1 MAGESAGRYATG
13 GGGGVSV
20 RFPAMARILLG
31 TLGSHGDVDP
41 FIGLGVG
48 LAARGHAVTLAT
60 SPYYRDAV
68 TGAGLGFAPVGPDL
82 SPADPALVARVM
94 HPTRSAEFVIKE
106 LVAPWIPRFAAD
118 CAPLV
123 READLVVTHPLTMTL
138 PLLAEHQGVPWA
150 STMLS
155 PVTFLSPTDLPAVP
169 MAPWLPHLARA
180 APWLAPAI
188 VASGK
193 WLSRRW
199 LAPVDRLREQLGL
212 PDRGNP
218 LFEGGQSPR
227 LVLALYSRV
236 LGEPQPDW
244 PAHAVITGAIGHDA
258 AHGAA
263 LPPALDSFLEGGPPP
278 VVFTLGS
285 SAVIT
290 PGRFWEASIEAARR
304 LGVRAVL
311 LAGPFTPALQRAGLP
326 AGMLAVERAPHS
338 LLFPRCAAVA
348 HQCGV
353 GTLMQALR
361 AGLPTLAVPYAND
374 QPDNAHRIARLGVA
388 RVIPAWRYRA
398 RGAAAALDAL
408 LHDPEYR
415 ANAARVAAR
424 VRAERGVETA
434 CDALA
439 GAFALE

>member
-1 MAGESAGRYATG
+1 M
-13 GGGGVSV
+13 
-20 RFPAMARILLG
+20 
-31 TLGSHGDVDP
+31 DP

-48 LAARGHAVTLAT
+48 LAARGHTVTVAT
-60 SPYYRDAV
+60 SPYYREAV
-68 TGAGLGFAPVGPDL
+68 TAAGLRFAPVGPDL

-94 HPTRSAEFVIKE
+94 HPVRSAEFVIKE
-106 LVAPWIPRFAAD
+106 LVAPWIPHFAAD
-118 CAPLV
+118 SAPLV
-123 READLVVTHPLTMTL
+123 RQADLVVTHPLTMAL
-138 PLLAEHQGVPWA
+138 PLLAQHHGIPWA

-169 MAPWLPHLARA
+169 MAPWLPTVARA
-180 APWLAPAI
+180 APWMAPAI

-218 LFEGGQSPR
+218 LFEGGQSPD

-236 LGEPQPDW
+236 LGAPQPDW
-244 PAHAVITGAIGHDA
+244 PPHTVLTGAIGHDA
-258 AHGAA
+258 PFGAA
-263 LPPALDSFLEGGPPP
+263 LPPSLAAFLDDGPPP
-278 VVFTLGS
+278 VLFTLGS

-290 PGRFWEASIEAARR
+290 PGRFWTASIEAARR

-311 LAGPFTPALQRAGLP
+311 LAGPFVPTLQQAGLP
-326 AGMLAVERAPHS
+326 PGMLAVERAPHS
-338 LLFPRCAAVA
+338 LLMPRCAAVA

-353 GTLMQALR
+353 GTLMAALR

-408 LHDPEYR
+408 RHDPAYR
-415 ANAARVAAR
+415 ANAARASDV
-424 VRAERGVETA
+424 VRAERGAEAA
-434 CDALA
+434 CDALERV
-439 GAFALE
+439 FALA

>member
-1 MAGESAGRYATG
+1 
-13 GGGGVSV
+13 
-20 RFPAMARILLG
+20 MARILLG

-48 LAARGHAVTLAT
+48 LAARGHAVTVAT

-68 TGAGLGFAPVGPDL
+68 TNAGLRFAPVGPDL

-94 HPTRSAEFVIKE
+94 HPVRSAEFVIKE
-106 LVAPWIPRFAAD
+106 LVAPWTRHFADD

-123 READLVVTHPLTMTL
+123 RQADLVVTHPLTMTL
-138 PLLAEHQGVPWA
+138 PLLAQHHGIPWA

-155 PVTFLSPTDLPAVP
+155 PVTFFSPTDLPAVP
-169 MAPWLPHLARA
+169 MAPWLPRLTRA
-180 APWLAPAI
+180 LPWMAPAI

-199 LAPVDRLREQLGL
+199 LAPVDRLREELGL

-218 LFEGGQSPR
+218 LFEGGQSPT
-227 LVLALYSRV
+227 LVLALYSRA

-244 PAHAVITGAIGHDA
+244 PAHAVLTGAIGHDA
-258 AHGAA
+258 PFGAA
-263 LPPALDSFLEGGPPP
+263 LPPALAAFLDDGPAP
-278 VVFTLGS
+278 VLFTLGS

-290 PGRFWEASIEAARR
+290 PGRFWGASIEAARR

-311 LAGPFTPALQRAGLP
+311 LAGPFASTLADAGLP
-326 AGMLAVERAPHS
+326 RGMLAVERAPHS
-338 LLFPRCAAVA
+338 LLMPRCAAVA

-353 GTLMQALR
+353 GTLMAALR

-398 RGAAAALDAL
+398 RGATAALDAL
-408 LHDPEYR
+408 LHDPAHR
-415 ANAARVAAR
+415 DAAARVAAQ
-424 VRAERGVETA
+424 VRAEDGVRTA
-434 CDALA
+434 CDALETRY
-439 GAFALE
+439 ALDAAVTSRADADPAAPS

>member
-1 MAGESAGRYATG
+1 
-13 GGGGVSV
+13 
-20 RFPAMARILLG
+20 MARILLG
-31 TLGSHGDVDP
+31 ALGSHGDIDP

-60 SPYYRDAV
+60 SPYYARAV
-68 TGAGLGFAPVGPDL
+68 TGAGLTFAPVGPDL
-82 SPADPALVARVM
+82 SPADPALVAKVM
-94 HPTRSAEFVIKE
+94 HPVRGSELVLRE

-123 READLVVTHPLTMTL
+123 REAELVVTHPLMMVL
-138 PLLAEHQGVPWA
+138 PLLAQHHGVPWA
-150 STMLS
+150 STQLS
-155 PVTFLSPTDLPAVP
+155 PVTFLSPTDMPVLPPFPWVKQLERLGPWVGRGLA
-169 MAPWLPHLARA
+169 AAGRRATRPWLR
-180 APWLAPAI
+180 
-188 VASGK
+188 
-193 WLSRRW
+193 
-199 LAPVDRLREQLGL
+199 PVDRLREQLGL
-212 PDRGNP
+212 PDRGHP
-218 LFEGGQSPR
+218 LFEGGHSPS

-244 PAHAVITGAIGHDA
+244 PAHTVLTGAIGQDA
-258 AHGAA
+258 MHGAA
-263 LPPALDSFLEGGPPP
+263 LPPALAAFLDDGPPP

-290 PGRFWEASIEAARR
+290 PGHFWEASVAAARR

-311 LAGPFTPALQRAGLP
+311 LAGPFAPALQGAGLP

-353 GTLMQALR
+353 GTLMQGLR

-374 QPDNAHRIARLGVA
+374 QPDNAYRIARLGVA

-408 LHDPEYR
+408 LHDPAHR
-415 ANAARVAAR
+415 DAAARVAAR
-424 VRAERGVETA
+424 VRAEDGVRTA
-434 CDALA
+434 CEALA
-439 GAFALE
+439 TRYALDAAVTSRADGGPAAPS